1 MIFLVVTDDE
11 FKNIFTK
18 YSKYVF
24 SICKNI
30 VDYRVG
36 KTDFPFVEI
45 EEITQIAFIKLF
57 KYLKKTDSVNNMK
70 ALISRISEL
79 TTISY
84 LDKYISE
91 KDNVV
96 SYEELN
102 SDIESADA
110 TDIVL
115 NNDSL
120 DQLVELIKGLDK
132 KYSAVI
138 LLKYVHK
145 MSLKDIAFVSDIPY
159 NTVCSWHARG
169 KKLLAEKLKQGEER
183 YES

>member
-1 MIFLVVTDDE
+1 MIFLVVTNDE
-11 FKNIFTK
+11 FKNIFRK

-30 VDYRVG
+30 VEYRVG

-45 EEITQIAFIKLF
+45 EEITQITFIKLF
-57 KYLKKTDSVNNMK
+57 KYLKKIDTVNNMK

-96 SYEELN
+96 SYEELSPN
-102 SDIESADA
+102 VGSDAT

-120 DQLVELIKGLDK
+120 EQLVELIKSLDK

-138 LLKYVHK
+138 LLKYVHE
-145 MSLKDIAFVSDIPY
+145 MSLKDIAFVSGIPY

-169 KKLLAEKLKQGEER
+169 KKLLAEKLEQG
-183 YES
+183 YESYES